1 MNLKSCNKVETNR
14 YQLEVE
20 VDEQSFNDAL
30 NRTYHKEIKKIS
42 LPGFRKG
49 KAPRSFVEKYYGEQV
64 FYEGAV
70 NDIFPVAFEE
80 AVKESKLDVI
90 TDNNDFEI
98 VEIGKQGFTFKISV
112 ITKPEYCKLQR
123 SKNRAE
129 RSGSKRGRY

>member
-70 NDIFPVAFEE
+70 NDIFTVAFEE
-80 AVKESKLDVI
+80 AVI
-90 TDNNDFEI
+90 
-98 VEIGKQGFTFKISV
+98 
-112 ITKPEYCKLQR
+112 
-123 SKNRAE
+123 
-129 RSGSKRGRY
+129 